1 MEIRSVLFD
10 IDGTLFTGTT
20 PIPGAAET
28 IRYLIDR
35 KIPYRYISNGTRRA
49 RASVLEKLKHFHLPI
64 REEEIITPAIAAI
77 QFLRNHGKHNCTL
90 LSCGDVADDFI
101 SSGITLTEDADV
113 VIIADAGENF
123 SHKSINRIFR
133 QIMGGA
139 HLIALEKDRFW
150 MDTDGYTL
158 GAGPFVV
165 GLEYATGAT
174 ATLIGKPSRDFFHMA
189 LNSMDAEPD
198 STLMIGDDI
207 NTDIGGGGASGLM
220 TALVMTGK
228 FRQDQLD
235 HAIRRPDILLPSIA
249 DLPGFISS
257 S

>member
-20 PIPGAAET
+20 PIPGAADA
-28 IRYLIDR
+28 IQYLIDR

-49 RASVLEKLKHFHLPI
+49 RAAVLEKLEHLHLPI
-64 REEEIITPAIAAI
+64 MEEEIITPAIAAI
-77 QFLRNHGKHNCTL
+77 QFLKKNGKYECTL
-90 LSCGDVADDFI
+90 LSCGDVASDFTT
-101 SSGITLTEDADV
+101 SGITLTDDADV
-113 VIIADAGENF
+113 VVIADAGENF
-123 SHKSINRIFR
+123 SHASINRIFR

-174 ATLIGKPSRDFFHMA
+174 ATLIGKPSREFFQMA
-189 LNSMDAEPD
+189 LNRMDAEPV

-207 NTDIGGGGASGLM
+207 NTDIGGGGAAGLM

-249 DLPGFISS
+249 DLPGFISPS
-257 S
+257 